1 MSRGKDGAEQAQG
14 GGTET
19 YLGLGS
25 NLGSGLGQPKANLL
39 AGLEALERGGS
50 WRRLAL
56 SSCYLTAPVGKTD
69 QPPFVNAVAHGIY
82 RGSAGA
88 LLAELL
94 AVEAALGRRRLERWG
109 PRTLDMDL
117 LLFGRE
123 LIDEPGLQAPHPRL
137 HLRAFVLVPL
147 MEIAPSLVV
156 PGLGKTAGELLAL
169 LTPAERES
177 QKVERTPWA

>member
-1 MSRGKDGAEQAQG
+1 MTEGPTGAERQAEG
-14 GGTET
+14 GVEV

-25 NLGSGLGQPKANLL
+25 NLGQPQANLL
-39 AGLEALERGGS
+39 AGLEGLERGGA

-56 SSCYLTAPVGKTD
+56 SSCYRTAPVGKTD

-82 RGSAGA
+82 WGSARA

-94 AVEAALGRRRLERWG
+94 AVEAALGRQRLERWG

-117 LLFGRE
+117 LLFGQE
-123 LIDEPGLQAPHPRL
+123 LIDEPGLQVPHPRL

-147 MEIAPSLVV
+147 MEIAPRMLI
-156 PGLGKTAGELLAL
+156 PGLGQTAEELLER
-169 LTPAERES
+169 LTPAEREV